1 MQADL
6 PLFNPSISPQSI
18 SPQSIIL
25 SIHHSLHHKNVILKI
40 TPCLINTIRYI
51 CVMDKIASKAERT
64 RSFIIE
70 STAEIFNKKGYAG
83 TSLSDL
89 TEATGLTKG
98 SIYGNFEN
106 KEEVALAVFDYNCS
120 RISQITQQQI
130 DQAKTYHEKLM
141 VYASVYK
148 KVGRDKVNHG
158 GCPILNTATE
168 ADDTN
173 GLLKDRAAK
182 AVLRWVKNITYLIE
196 QGIATGEFRADVD
209 VQQTALSIVAL
220 IEGGVM
226 ISRVTSDVKNLDIV
240 LKTVEML
247 IRQME

>member
-1 MQADL
+1 
-6 PLFNPSISPQSI
+6 
-18 SPQSIIL
+18 
-25 SIHHSLHHKNVILKI
+25 
-40 TPCLINTIRYI
+40 
-51 CVMDKIASKAERT
+51 MDKTLSKAERT
-64 RSFIIE
+64 RTFIIE

-106 KEEVALAVFDYNCS
+106 KEEVALAAFDYNCS

-130 DQAKTYHEKLM
+130 DKADTYHEKLI

-173 GLLKDRAAK
+173 DLLKDRAAK
-182 AVLRWVKNITYLIE
+182 AVLKWVRNVTELIE
-196 QGIATGEFRADVD
+196 KGITAGEFRADVNIK
-209 VQQTALSIVAL
+209 QTALSIVAL

-226 ISRVTSDVKNLDIV
+226 ISRVTGDFANLDTV
-240 LKTVEML
+240 LKTVELL